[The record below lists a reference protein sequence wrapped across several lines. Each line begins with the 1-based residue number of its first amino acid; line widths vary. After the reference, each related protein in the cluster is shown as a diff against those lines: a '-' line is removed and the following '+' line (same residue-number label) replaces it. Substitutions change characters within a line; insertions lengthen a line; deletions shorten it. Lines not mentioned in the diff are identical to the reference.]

1 MKSVERHLEDTLFA
15 SRWLAAPIYLGLVFC
30 LIMLLVVFIR
40 YLVMVGGQLM
50 VLTVHQAAV
59 ATLAFIDLALLAN
72 LVLIVIF
79 VGYENFVSKLEID
92 EHADRPGWIGDVDYS
107 GLKMK
112 LFTSLV
118 AITGI
123 DLLKA
128 FMDLQHV
135 EAFDQR
141 KLMWLLI
148 IHVTFLFTLMLS
160 AVAIWLMAR
169 AKPDKPATDETAA
182 H

>member
-1 MKSVERHLEDTLFA
+1 
-15 SRWLAAPIYLGLVFC
+15 
-30 LIMLLVVFIR
+30 
-40 YLVMVGGQLM
+40 
-50 VLTVHQAAV
+50 
-59 ATLAFIDLALLAN
+59 
-72 LVLIVIF
+72 VLIVIF
-79 VGYENFVSKLEID
+79 VGYENFVSRLEID
-92 EHADRPGWIGDVDYS
+92 EHIDRPGWIGEVDYS

-160 AVAIWLMAR
+160 ALAIWLMAR
-169 AKPDKPATDETAA
+169 AKPEKATLEGAA
-182 H
+182 TH